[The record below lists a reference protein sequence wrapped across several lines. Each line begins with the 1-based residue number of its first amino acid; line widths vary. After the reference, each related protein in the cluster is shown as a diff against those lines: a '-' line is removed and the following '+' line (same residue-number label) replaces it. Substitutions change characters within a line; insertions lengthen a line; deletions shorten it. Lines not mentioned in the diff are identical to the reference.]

1 MRRTSIILII
11 AFGLGG
17 CGYLHNPFKTPTSI
31 TSPAA
36 RTAYTANEI
45 VNRVGEFQ
53 SLVIDFS
60 DKGIIPVASARQIV
74 SWSVASLK
82 TIKAFP
88 SGWQA
93 SVLAGY
99 KAVRP
104 MIVDIPAI
112 ANWVPIID
120 GLIGFVGS

>member
-1 MRRTSIILII
+1 MKKRITVLVI
-11 AFGLGG
+11 ALSLSG
-17 CGYLHNPFKTPTSI
+17 CGYLHNPFVTPASI
-31 TSPAA
+31 ASPAA
-36 RTAYTANEI
+36 RTAYTANEV
-45 VNRVGEFQ
+45 VNRIGEFQ
-53 SLVIDFS
+53 SLVIDLS
-60 DKGIIPVASARQIV
+60 DKNIIPVSSARQIV

-93 SVLAGY
+93 TVLAGY

-104 MIVDIPAI
+104 MIADIPAI

-120 GLIGFVGS
+120 GLVGFIGG